1 VVTHRAK
8 GTAAA
13 AAAAALAAQHGQFVN
28 QEQYRQLLNDAV
40 WSAVRQQL
48 RGFEQA
54 LGCYQAAAAAQLD
67 AAAAAAGGVGGEAAA
82 WAAFVAMRRKQ
93 QLGL

>member
-1 VVTHRAK
+1 
-8 GTAAA
+8 
-13 AAAAALAAQHGQFVN
+13 VN
-28 QEQYRQLLNDAV
+28 QEQYKQLLHDAV

-48 RGFEQA
+48 RGFEQV

-67 AAAAAAGGVGGEAAA
+67 AAAAAAAAAASGVEGEAAA